1 MDFKRALTRMPTTTT
16 TNGETAILL
25 HGIGATPRSM
35 AALEDALT
43 GEGYH
48 VRNTAYPSTKHRLD
62 VLADIVVEM
71 IGDDLHYAKG
81 PVHFVGHS
89 MGGLVTRAIIRR
101 HRPAKLGKVVMLGT
115 PNHGSEVADLLRN
128 IPAFKR
134 IYGPAGQQLLTSTL
148 ADMGTEEPAV
158 DFELGI
164 IAGTRTIDPIGS
176 YVIGKPS
183 DGRVSVESTRL
194 IGMSAHLI
202 LPVTHTFMPRNRR
215 VIREVGTFL
224 KTGAFETVAAA
235 I

>member
-1 MDFKRALTRMPTTTT
+1 MNAL
-16 TNGETAILL
+16 ETALC
-25 HGIGATPRSM
+25 SQ
-35 AALEDALT
+35 
-43 GEGYH
+43 GYR
-48 VRNTAYPSTKHRLD
+48 VRNISYPSTKHRLD
-62 VLADIVVEM
+62 ELADFVAETLRS
-71 IGDDLHYAKG
+71 DLEQAEF

-101 HRPAKLGKVVMLGT
+101 HRPFKLGRVVMLGT
-115 PNHGSEVADLLRN
+115 PNHGSEVADFLRN
-128 IPAFKR
+128 LAAFKR

-148 ADMGTEEPAV
+148 ADAEAHEHVV

-194 IGMSAHLI
+194 DGMKAHLI

-215 VIREVGTFL
+215 VINEVSAFL
-224 KTGAFETVAAA
+224 RTGDFAEVAADL
-235 I
+235 